1 MVATTLV
8 TVFLSHAF
16 PRDPALQPLSF
27 VFTFVPRPS
36 LKILS
41 PVATHPPSR
50 EISSLGDIAP
60 PLPPPREK
68 FKRGGNL
75 RDSLPPPP
83 SSWNKRGTAQSRQK
97 ISKSLDKG
105 VLETPSLP
113 PSLPPFLSSYL
124 LLSVQVATAGLRGN
138 GRGNFGR
145 CFLYICRGV
154 ELTKEQV
161 FGMKFCSTARSTGGR
176 SPGLTRLDIDFV
188 KMPDRHH
195 LYGRRVSGG
204 GGEGGL
210 DDLLGID
217 VVDVLFPP
225 SLPPSVSPLLEML
238 SGFNVW
244 LSSMAN
250 EIRLRR
256 ECNSA
261 ICISFKNWIT
271 VQKWILNFER
281 YRLKGGGGFF
291 YYKRKRKLMDY
302 KDIIFRYRNYYRK
315 EINLISLKR
324 ERVLNRRS
332 MLELHGQLMRK
343 IKKLWFE

>member
-1 MVATTLV
+1 MPFLETPLYSHYHLFLRSFHARPWKSFRLSRPIPPHARFPLWETSRLLSLPLVKSSNAVAI
-8 TVFLSHAF
+8 FGI
-16 PRDPALQPLSF
+16 PC
-27 VFTFVPRPS
+27 
-36 LKILS
+36 
-41 PVATHPPSR
+41 
-50 EISSLGDIAP
+50 
-60 PLPPPREK
+60 
-68 FKRGGNL
+68 
-75 RDSLPPPP
+75 PPPP
-83 SSWNKRGTAQSRQK
+83 SWNKRGTAQSRQK

-281 YRLKGGGGFF
+281 YRLKDGGGFF